1 MDHSQQPPRS
11 NLLIVE
17 PAEGSF
23 KKFNPLVSENNL
35 SVERENND
43 PKSTIILY
51 QKAIITRV
59 VRMVV

>member
-23 KKFNPLVSENNL
+23 KKFNPLVSE
-35 SVERENND
+35 ENND

-51 QKAIITRV
+51 QKAIMTRV